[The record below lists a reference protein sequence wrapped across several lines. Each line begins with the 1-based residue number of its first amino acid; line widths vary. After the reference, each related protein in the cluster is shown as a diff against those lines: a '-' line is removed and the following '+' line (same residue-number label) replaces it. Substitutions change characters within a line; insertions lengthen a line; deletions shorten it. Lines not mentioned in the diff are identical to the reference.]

1 MAREDDDRP
10 APAGIALGADL
21 SRLSLAELDER
32 LALLRQEIDR
42 VESAIA
48 TKRGSR
54 SAADALFR
62 FWYQRSSKRTLLAL

>member
-32 LALLRQEIDR
+32 LELLRREIDR

-62 FWYQRSSKRTLLAL
+62 F

>member
-1 MAREDDDRP
+1 MSRDDEDRP
-10 APAGIALGADL
+10 APAGIALDADL
-21 SRLSLAELDER
+21 ARLSLAELDER
-32 LALLRQEIDR
+32 LELLRREIDR

-62 FWYQRSSKRTLLAL
+62 F